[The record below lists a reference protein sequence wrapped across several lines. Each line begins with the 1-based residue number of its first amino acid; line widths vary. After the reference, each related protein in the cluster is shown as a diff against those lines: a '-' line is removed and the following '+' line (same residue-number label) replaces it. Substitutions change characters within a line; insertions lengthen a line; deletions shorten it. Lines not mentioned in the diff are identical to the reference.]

1 MKISKKM
8 NRQEFAAA
16 VVKCLDND
24 GISCVL
30 VGGSC
35 VSIYTDEKHHS
46 KDLDFI
52 SPYSV
57 AVITNSLAKI
67 GFTKSGRYFV
77 HVDSELYV
85 EFPSGPPAIGNEIL
99 LEPEGRIKINGT
111 VIHLYL
117 PTQCVMDRLAAWFHW
132 RDRQSLLQAI
142 WVAEKQP
149 ISIPKIKRWAQREG
163 EPQKFE
169 EFVNLLKSSKSQRKE
184 S

>member
-16 VVKCLDND
+16 IVKCLEKD

-30 VGGSC
+30 VGGAC
-35 VSIYTDEKHHS
+35 VSIYTDERHHS

-57 AVITNSLAKI
+57 AAITASLTKV
-67 GFTKSGRYFV
+67 GFKKSGRYYT
-77 HVDSELYV
+77 HKDSDFYV
-85 EFPSGPPAIGNEIL
+85 EFPSGPPAIGNEVPV
-99 LEPEGRIKINGT
+99 EPEGRIKVKDT
-111 VIHLYL
+111 TIHLYS

-142 WVAEKQP
+142 WVSEKHP
-149 ISIPKIKRWAQREG
+149 ISIQRVKKWALSEG
-163 EPQKFE
+163 EPQRFQEFLDLFE
-169 EFVNLLKSSKSQRKE
+169 ASNSQKK
-184 S
+184 

>member
-1 MKISKKM
+1 MKRK
-8 NRQEFAAA
+8 EFAAA
-16 VVKCLDND
+16 VVKCLKKDS
-24 GISCVL
+24 ISCVL

-57 AVITNSLAKI
+57 AAITESLAKI
-67 GFTKSGRYFV
+67 GFTKSGRYFI
-77 HVDSELYV
+77 HKDSELYV
-85 EFPSGPPAIGNEIL
+85 EFPSGPLTIGNEVPVK
-99 LEPEGRIKINGT
+99 PEGRLKIKNII
-111 VIHLYL
+111 IHLYS

-142 WVAEKQP
+142 WVAEKHP
-149 ISIPKIKRWAQREG
+149 ISIQKVKAWALGEG
-163 EPQKFE
+163 EPKKFE
-169 EFVNLLKSSKSQRKE
+169 EFTALLKSSKAQRNK